1 MARVVGVEAV
11 LPVIW
16 AVGNAGLVGANAR
29 GAGKHVE
36 GLVLVGATPDAGV
49 VGAQARL
56 PVHGVV
62 GDASLVVGGAG
73 GARGEGDS
81 VLVPGAR
88 ASA

>member
-1 MARVVGVEAV
+1 M
-11 LPVIW
+11 
-16 AVGNAGLVGANAR
+16 
-29 GAGKHVE
+29 
-36 GLVLVGATPDAGV
+36 VGATTDAGV